1 MVGWMMLAMFVMAST
16 PCGVELPRTAVAT
29 PERSL
34 LQDPAP
40 DKPSRFYQKLAAI
53 RADADKSYDAIWLG
67 DSITHFWEEKWT
79 GGPAMF
85 KEYFG
90 KYRVMNLGFGGIKVE
105 NVLWNIE
112 KGGLLDG
119 LGPVRIVQL
128 MVGTNNLWD
137 DSVGDIAAGVR
148 ACVDAVRV
156 KLPGAKV
163 VLLSV
168 LPREVAH
175 NRGGHDYRRKEAN
188 VDEIMSK
195 ITALNERLASF
206 ADGERVVWVDLTK
219 DFLDADGLLN
229 LDLFCDGTHPN
240 WKGYRVIAKRVL
252 PLYDDLPN
260 GTSFSDVL

>member
-1 MVGWMMLAMFVMAST
+1 MLVMFAMTSMLY
-16 PCGVELPRTAVAT
+16 GVELPRTAVAT

-34 LQDPAP
+34 LKDPAP
-40 DKPSRFYQKLAAI
+40 DKPSRFNQKLAAI

-67 DSITHFWEEKWT
+67 DSITHFWEESWT

-90 KYRVMNLGFGGIKVE
+90 KYRIMNLGFGGIKVE

-112 KGGLLDG
+112 KGGLLNG

-128 MVGTNNLWD
+128 MAGTNNLWD
-137 DSVGDIAAGVR
+137 DSVGDIAMGVK
-148 ACVDAVRV
+148 ACVDMVRAR
-156 KLPGAKV
+156 LPGAKI

-195 ITALNERLASF
+195 IKTLNERLAGF
-206 ADGERVVWVDLTK
+206 ADGDSVVWVDLTK
-219 DFLDADGLLN
+219 DFLDADGLPN

-252 PLYDDLPN
+252 PIYAAIRTGDRGGRPR
-260 GTSFSDVL
+260 